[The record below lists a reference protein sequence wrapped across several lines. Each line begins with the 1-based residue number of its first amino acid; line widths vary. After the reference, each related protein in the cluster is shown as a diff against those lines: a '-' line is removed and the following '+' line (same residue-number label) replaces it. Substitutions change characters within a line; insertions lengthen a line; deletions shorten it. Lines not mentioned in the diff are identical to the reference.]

1 MGKQAFGKS
10 IETNQQDSLAWYGK
24 GLALNK
30 LNKDEEAIMAFDKS
44 IETNP
49 RIQ

>member
-10 IETNQQDSLAWYGK
+10 IETNLHDSLAWYGK
-24 GLALNK
+24 VLALHN
-30 LNKDEEAIMAFDKS
+30 LNKDEEAIIAFDKS